1 MYAHHNYYRNLNV
14 DAQVSGREERESM
27 STPHPPRL
35 TGRCPGCRRP
45 IPCGCHLRIGRRLS
59 WHYRV
64 LPAAAWAIGSSN
76 ATAVTP
82 PPPSWA
88 QERRFRLWLCPPS
101 TQGRLH
107 SCRHP
112 LCQER
117 HVVSCL
123 IGCCLAPPPRR
134 GDLLNLVVRWGRR

>member
-82 PPPSWA
+82 PPL
-88 QERRFRLWLCPPS
+88 R
-101 TQGRLH
+101 
-107 SCRHP
+107 
-112 LCQER
+112 
-117 HVVSCL
+117 
-123 IGCCLAPPPRR
+123 
-134 GDLLNLVVRWGRR
+134 GRRNVGFGCGCVLPQPKGGFILAVIHSVKSVMW